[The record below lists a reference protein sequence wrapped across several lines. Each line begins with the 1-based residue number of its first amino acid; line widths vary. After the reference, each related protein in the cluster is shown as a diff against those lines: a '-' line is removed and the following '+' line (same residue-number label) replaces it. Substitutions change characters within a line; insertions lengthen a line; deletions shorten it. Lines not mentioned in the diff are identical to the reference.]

1 MEYITNHVC
10 LHLSHVNFGTINM
23 NKKKHIIHLVLEQAR
38 ERRLIHEP
46 QAWKLNCILNAA
58 SLRLHLI
65 LLQRPK

>member
-46 QAWKLNCILNAA
+46 QA
-58 SLRLHLI
+58 
-65 LLQRPK
+65 